1 MQQTIHYPKLK
12 IGSRRID
19 PFPFWLAFLLLGLL
33 IGAVGGFFVLRDGL
47 SVTGLSDA
55 VPWGLWIVIDISSI
69 ALGAGAFVIGVVV
82 YILKIKRYE
91 NIGRLAVIIGF
102 LGYSTASLVLF
113 FDLGQPLRFW
123 HPLVFWQPHS
133 LLWEITMCVV
143 LYLTV
148 LMLEMFPSI
157 TEHPALLQFSF
168 LQKLT
173 HIIHRFGLLLAIIG
187 LTLSLLH
194 QASLGAT
201 YGILSGRG
209 LLFSATVPVI
219 FVLSAMGGGLSLLFL
234 LSVLV
239 FRVMRP
245 GLVSDKLLRELSR
258 MAGAVLLLC
267 LYMRLWDWAVNF
279 YYSFDTQSALQVQLL
294 NSVAPYSWSFWVGQ
308 VLLGSLI
315 PGAILLSYRKGGNMR
330 LRLVAAVFAV
340 SCVVI
345 SRWNY
350 NFAGLIASISYSPFV
365 PHVNLA
371 SYKPTWVEFA
381 VATGVISYWLM
392 GFSLAARYLPF
403 HSSDSSH

>member
-1 MQQTIHYPKLK
+1 MQQTIYYPKIK

-19 PFPFWLAFLLLGLL
+19 PFPYWIALLLLGLL
-33 IGAVGGFFVLRDGL
+33 TGAVGGFFVLRDGL
-47 SVTGLSDA
+47 SVTGLSDQ

-69 ALGAGAFVIGVVV
+69 ALGAGAFVVGVIV

-91 NIGRLAVIIGF
+91 VIGRLAVIIGF

-123 HPLVFWQPHS
+123 HPLVYWQPHS

-148 LMLEMFPSI
+148 LMLEMYPSI
-157 TEHPALLQFSF
+157 VEHPFLTRFSI
-168 LQKLT
+168 LQKIG
-173 HIIHRFGLLLAIIG
+173 HAIHHYGLILAIVG

-201 YGILSGRG
+201 YGVLAGRG
-209 LLFSATVPVI
+209 IWFTGIAPTLFVFSAI
-219 FVLSAMGGGLSLLFL
+219 GGGLALLFI
-234 LSVLV
+234 LSVFV

-245 GLVSDKLLRELSR
+245 GLVPDRVLRELAR

-267 LYMRLWDWAVNF
+267 LYLRLWDWAVNF
-279 YYSFDTQSALQVQLL
+279 YYSFDAQVSLQVQLL
-294 NSVAPYSWSFWVGQ
+294 NSVAPYSWTFWIGQ
-308 VLLGSLI
+308 VLFGALI
-315 PGAILLSYRKGGNMR
+315 PGAILLSYRKGGNLR
-330 LRLVAAVFAV
+330 LRLLAAVFAV

-345 SRWNY
+345 LRWNY
-350 NFAGLIASISYSPFV
+350 NFAGLIASVSYSPYV
-365 PHVNLA
+365 PQVKLA
-371 SYKPTWVEFA
+371 TYSPTWQELA
-381 VATGVISYWLM
+381 VATGVISYWLL

-403 HSSDSSH
+403 HAPDGR